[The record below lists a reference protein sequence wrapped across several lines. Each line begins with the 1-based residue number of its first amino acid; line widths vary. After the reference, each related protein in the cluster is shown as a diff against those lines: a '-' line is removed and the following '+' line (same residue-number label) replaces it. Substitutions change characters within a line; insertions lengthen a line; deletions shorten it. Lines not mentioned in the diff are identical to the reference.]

1 MMRPLISFFF
11 FILVLSCSDGPTTHA
26 FSSVEIEDLFT
37 DSVSIR
43 ALEVMDGSVA
53 FAGTGGVFGT
63 VDLSTGQI
71 RAKQQR
77 YDTLYPE
84 FRAVAHTQTDFF
96 MLSAG
101 RPALL
106 FKTGNQGLMEL
117 VYKEDKEGVFYDSMA
132 FWNNSEGLA
141 IGDEMGGCLSLLVT
155 RDGGSSWRKIPCSE
169 LPKAIPGEGA
179 FAASNTN
186 ISLFEDKAWIG
197 TTEGR
202 IFYSPDKGST
212 WEVFETPI
220 NRKEPT
226 QGIYSLHFT
235 TEQKGIAMGGD
246 YTEPEGKTGNKALTL
261 DGGKTWSLIADGDI
275 PGYTSCVQ
283 FVPGSGGKGI
293 MAVSYSG
300 VSYSANMGKQ
310 WTKLSEEPF
319 YTLRFVNDSTAYAA
333 GKFRISR
340 LSFK

>member
-1 MMRPLISFFF
+1 MRKLVSFCL
-11 FILVLSCSDGPTTHA
+11 FIVILSCSDHSSPRY

-84 FRAVAHTQTDFF
+84 FRAVGHTQTDFF

-132 FWNNSEGLA
+132 FWNNNEGLA

-169 LPKAIPGEGA
+169 LPEAIPGEGA

-186 ISLFEDKAWIG
+186 IALFKDKVWIG

-202 IFYSPDKGST
+202 IFYSPDKGNT

-220 NRKEPT
+220 NSKEPT

-235 TEQKGIAMGGD
+235 SGKKGIAMGGD

-261 DGGKTWSLIADGDI
+261 DGGKTWSLVADGDI

-283 FVPGSGGKGI
+283 FVPGSRGNGI
-293 MAVSYSG
+293 IAVSYSG
-300 VSYSANMGKQ
+300 VSYSANTGEQ
-310 WTKLSEEPF
+310 WIKLSEEPF

-340 LSFK
+340 LTFK